1 MIYTTPYDI
10 FINLFLCVID
20 LLILMEFMKR
30 MYGPIPKRKK
40 APAGLLAFGVMLVLL
55 LHSPYD
61 NSFFIFPI
69 SLLCLW
75 AYPKKPKK
83 KLLFESCLFS
93 IIFSYI
99 FILNDITNI
108 LPRNGNIWAMRYLIV
123 YHIGLW
129 FLLFLC
135 LRLCQTADENLP
147 LSLWLLFLFIPVT
160 TLVSSVLILF
170 FLNGT
175 SLGRPARDL
184 MHLFMQATFLFINIA
199 VFDLVRR
206 FGLYYKKEKEKALL
220 ELQVKEQEQHYKDL
234 LQVHSQVR
242 AIRHDMK
249 NHLQT
254 ISLLYDQGNRQELLD
269 YLFSTTDLLEKTE
282 VLISSGNP
290 SIDTLLGLKLA
301 QIKEKGIRCTPR
313 ISIPQG
319 LSISFSDTV
328 TILGNILDNALHAC
342 IRWKQ
347 PCEIKFSLFYQQHTL
362 LIHMENPCKE
372 EIRKPYGT
380 GMQNVVKAAE
390 TYSGTVQTQ
399 VKDQVY
405 ITDIVLYHL

>member
-55 LHSPYD
+55 LQSPYD

-108 LPRNGNIWAMRYLIV
+108 LPRNGNIWAMWYLIV

-160 TLVSSVLILF
+160 TLASSVLILF

-175 SLGRPARDL
+175 SLGRPAQDL
-184 MHLFMQATFLFINIA
+184 MHLFIQATFLFINIA
-199 VFDLVRR
+199 VFGLVQR
-206 FGLYYKKEKEKALL
+206 FGLYYKQEKEKALL

-234 LQVHSQVR
+234 LQVNSQVR

-254 ISLLYDQGNRQELLD
+254 ISLLYDQGNRQELLN
-269 YLFSTTDLLEKTE
+269 YLHSTTDLLVKTE
-282 VLISSGNP
+282 ALVSSGNP
-290 SIDTLLGLKLA
+290 SIDTLIGLKLT
-301 QIKEKGIRCTPR
+301 QMKEKGIRCTPR

-319 LSISFSDTV
+319 LSISFSDAV

-342 IRWKQ
+342 TRWEQ
-347 PCEIKFSLFYQQHTL
+347 PCEIKFSLIYQQHTL

-372 EIRKPYGT
+372 EVRKPYGT

-390 TYSGTVQTQ
+390 RYSGTVQTQ
-399 VKDQVY
+399 VKDQLY